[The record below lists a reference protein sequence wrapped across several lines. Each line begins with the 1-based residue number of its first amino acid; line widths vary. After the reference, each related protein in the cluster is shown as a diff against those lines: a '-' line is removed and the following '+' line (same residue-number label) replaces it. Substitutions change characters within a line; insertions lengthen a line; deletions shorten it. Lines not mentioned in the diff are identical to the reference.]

1 MKTVIQIIT
10 ILAGFFLILQAT
22 AAQASMAAYRVNWRT
37 AGLEKLNTDVIYH
50 DDVKPE
56 VDVQEVQFS
65 WVERVQKMKCKFK
78 SQLALDDFK
87 GQTQNKVKVAANL
100 EWQF

>member
-1 MKTVIQIIT
+1 MKTVIQTIT
-10 ILAGFFLILQAT
+10 ILVGFFLIFQAT
-22 AAQASMAAYRVNWRT
+22 AAEASMAAYRVNWRT

-50 DDVKPE
+50 HDVEPE
-56 VDVQEVQFS
+56 IDVQEVQVS
-65 WVERVQKMKCKFK
+65 WVETAKKLGCKFK

-87 GQTQNKVKVAANL
+87 GQTQNKVRVVANL